1 MKRWILLLAGLLP
14 ALWLQAQDKPWDVK
28 EITLSNGMQVWLNED
43 HARPVVFGAVVVK
56 AGARDCPGTGIA
68 HYLEHMLFKGT
79 TELGT
84 TDYEAEKVWL
94 DSIEVCYDRL
104 AATADAAER
113 KAIQQEINRLNI
125 KAAEYA
131 LPNEFDR
138 LTAEI
143 GGTELNAATAQDFTY
158 YHNSFSPQF
167 LDQWAEL
174 NSHRLLHPVF
184 RLFQSELETVYEEK
198 NLTYDNPIEV
208 AFEEM
213 GRQLTAGTPYA
224 YDILGTTEN
233 LKNPRL
239 GEMKAFFDKYYVG
252 CNMGLILTGDFDAA
266 TVVPLL
272 ESTFGRIPR
281 GEKPERTVVT
291 PPAIAG
297 TPEIQIKY
305 GIPLVKL
312 AAHIFYGPAQK
323 SPDSPA
329 FDLAISLLR
338 NNFSTGLLDSLNTSN
353 KVLFARGIN
362 FLDYREM
369 GPWGYAV
376 GVLPPFG
383 SLPRAERLCQEQ
395 VDKVKRGEFA
405 DNQLE
410 TLKLEKVRQRLSGL
424 ETLESRTWS
433 MLLAMVDGRSWK
445 DYMAEIDIL
454 RGLTRDDVVRVANK
468 YFTDNHIRFK
478 KVGGSYPKDKIVKP
492 GFDPIPPVNAGRK
505 SDYARRVEAM
515 PAEELPPRLLDFD
528 KDVERVRI
536 NDHVTLY
543 YKQLLSDDVFKFQ
556 VRFLEGDKD
565 DRLLHYVAPY
575 VNTLGTDS
583 LSFQQLSRA
592 WQQRGTYFN
601 AECGRLSF
609 ALNLTGFDRNF
620 SSSLGL
626 LRHVTDRLEP
636 DAKSFRKLREENRME
651 RKSFLVSGTESYA
664 TAVWRRVL
672 FGEYAELLRRMTD
685 QELARAGKDGLVQR
699 FRTLMDSDC
708 ALFYSGSLP
717 KEEVVR
723 AVREQLDL
731 ERCQRPLETLVVMR
745 KEYDSPRVFFYD
757 LPKSRQAIIYSLQ
770 NPAAP
775 VDGEEEAC
783 LQVLGDYVGADGMYS
798 LMFQEVREFR
808 SMAYLTRAG
817 SGKPDPTHVG
827 EKAIFYTRLGTQVDK
842 SLQALHLVDSL
853 LRVMP
858 LDEARLGASVRNT
871 LSRVNNAY
879 PEARDVAEEIFDY
892 EHLGYSEDPNRKIV
906 DNLDTVT
913 PERLRRYYEE
923 VVRKA
928 PVSYVIVGDRK
939 ALPMDEIAKFGPIV
953 ELKFEDIY
961 R

>member
-131 LPNEFDR
+131 LPNEFNL

-143 GGTELNAATAQDFTY
+143 GGTGLNAATAQDFTY

-198 NLTYDNPIEV
+198 NRSADDPVEV
-208 AFEEM
+208 ALDEL
-213 GRQLTAGTPYA
+213 GRQFAAGTPYA

-239 GEMKAFFDKYYVG
+239 GEMKAFYDKYYVG
-252 CNMGLILTGDFDAA
+252 CNMGLILAGDFDAA

-272 ESTFGRIPR
+272 ERTFGRIPH
-281 GEKPERTVVT
+281 GEKPERAVIT
-291 PPAIAG
+291 PPVIDG
-297 TPEIQIKY
+297 TPEIRIVAPY
-305 GIPLVKL
+305 PVKI
-312 AAHIFYGPAQK
+312 AVHAFNGPNSK

-329 FDLAISLLR
+329 FDLAVSLLT
-338 NNFSTGLLDSLNTSN
+338 NNFSTGLLDSLYTSH
-353 KVLFARGIN
+353 KMLLAGAARVV
-362 FLDYREM
+362 DYREA
-369 GPWGYAV
+369 GAWGFAT
-376 GVLPPFG
+376 GVLPFG
-383 SLPRAERLCQEQ
+383 SLSRSERLCQEQ
-395 VDKVKRGEFA
+395 MDKVKRGEFS
-405 DNQLE
+405 DSELE
-410 TLKLEKVRQRLSGL
+410 SLKFEEIRQRLSRL
-424 ETLESRTWS
+424 EALDSRTRS
-433 MLLAMVDGRSWK
+433 MVFAMADGRSWK
-445 DYMAEIDIL
+445 DYVAEIDVL
-454 RGLTRDDVVRVANK
+454 RGLTRDDVVRVAEK
-468 YFTDNHIRFK
+468 YFTDNYIRFK
-478 KVGGSYPKDKIVKP
+478 KVAGIHRKDRIAKP
-492 GFDPIPPVNAGRK
+492 GYDPIPPVNAGKK

-515 PAEELPPRLLDFD
+515 PAEELSPRLLDFD

-543 YKQLLSDDVFKFQ
+543 YKQLLSDDLFKFQ
-556 VRFLEGDKD
+556 VDFLEGEID

-592 WQQRGTYFN
+592 WQQLGTCFS
-601 AECGRLSF
+601 ADCGSLHF
-609 ALNLTGFDRNF
+609 TLTLKGFDHHF
-620 SSSLGL
+620 ASSLGL

-636 DAKSFRKLREENRME
+636 DAKHFRELRKENRVA
-651 RKSFLVSGTESYA
+651 RKVFQKSGTG
-664 TAVWRRVL
+664 TFTNAVWNRVL
-672 FGEYAELLRRMTD
+672 FGENSEYLCQMTD
-685 QELARAGKDGLVQR
+685 QELAQAGKDALVER

-731 ERCQRPLETLVVMR
+731 ERCRRPLTRRVVYR
-745 KEYDSPRVFFYD
+745 LEYDSPRVFFYD
-757 LPKSRQAIIYSLQ
+757 VPKSRQTMIITLQ
-770 NPAAP
+770 YPAAP

-783 LQVLGDYVGADGMYS
+783 LEVLGDYVGGGMYS

-808 SMAYLTRAG
+808 SLAYSTQAG
-817 SGKPDPTHVG
+817 SGTPDPTHVG
-827 EKAIFYTRLGTQVDK
+827 ENSILFTVLGTQADK
-842 SLQALHLVDSL
+842 SLQALQLVDSL
-853 LRVMP
+853 LRVLP
-858 LDEARLGASVRNT
+858 LDETRLDASLRNT
-871 LSRVNNAY
+871 FSSINNDY
-879 PEARDVAEEIFDY
+879 PEARDVAEKIFDY
-892 EHLGYSEDPNRKIV
+892 ENLGYSEDPNRVIV
-906 DNLDTVT
+906 DNLGAVT

-928 PVSYVIVGDRK
+928 PVSYIIIGDRK

>member
-43 HARPVVFGAVVVK
+43 HARPVVYGAVVVK

-131 LPNEFDR
+131 IPNEFEC

-143 GGTELNAATAQDFTY
+143 GGTGLNATTFPDFTY
-158 YHNSFSPQF
+158 YYNFFSPQF
-167 LDQWAEL
+167 LAQWAEL

-184 RLFQSELETVYEEK
+184 RLFQSELEAVYEEK
-198 NLTYDNPIEV
+198 NRSDDDPVRTAMNELGKQ
-208 AFEEM
+208 F
-213 GRQLTAGTPYA
+213 LAGTPYA
-224 YDILGTTEN
+224 YDVIGTTES

-239 GEMKAFFDKYYVG
+239 GEMKAFYDKYYVG
-252 CNMGLILTGDFDAA
+252 CNMGLLLAGDIDAA

-272 ESTFGRIPR
+272 ERTFGRIPR
-281 GEKPERTVVT
+281 GEKPERAV
-291 PPAIAG
+291 IAQPVIDG
-297 TPEIQIKY
+297 TPEIRIKSSF
-305 GIPLVKL
+305 PVKI
-312 AAHIFYGPAQK
+312 AVHAFNGPNAK
-323 SPDSPA
+323 SPDGPA
-329 FDLAISLLR
+329 FDLAVSLLS
-338 NNFSTGLLDSLNTSN
+338 NSFSTGLLDSLYTSH
-353 KVLFARGIN
+353 KVLFAGAAR
-362 FLDYREM
+362 FVDYREV
-369 GPWGYAV
+369 GAWGFAA

-383 SLPRAERLCQEQ
+383 SLSRAERLCQEQ
-395 VDKVKRGEFA
+395 LDKVKRGEFS
-405 DNQLE
+405 DNELE
-410 TLKLEKVRQRLSGL
+410 TLKLEEARQRLSSL
-424 ETLESRTWS
+424 EKLGSRIRT
-433 MLLAMVDGRSWK
+433 MVFAMADGRSWK
-445 DYMAEIDIL
+445 DCMAEIDLL

-468 YFTDNHIRFK
+468 YFTDNYIRFK
-478 KVGGSYPKDKIVKP
+478 KVGGSYPKDKVAKP
-492 GFDPIPPVNAGRK
+492 GYDPVPPVNAGKK
-505 SDYARRVEAM
+505 SDYFRRVEAM
-515 PAEELPPRLLDFD
+515 PVQAVPPRLLDFD

-543 YKQLLSDDVFKFQ
+543 YKQLLADDVFKFQ
-556 VRFLEGDKD
+556 VKFQEGDID

-592 WQQRGTYFN
+592 WQQLGTYFS
-601 AECGRLSF
+601 AECSNLYF
-609 ALNLTGFDRNF
+609 ALTLNGFDRNF
-620 SSSLGL
+620 PSSLGL

-636 DAKSFRKLREENRME
+636 DAKSFRQRQKANRVD
-651 RKSFLVSGTESYA
+651 RKTFRTSGTG
-664 TAVWRRVL
+664 TFVNAVWNRVL
-672 FGEYAELLRRMTD
+672 FGEYAESLRLMTD
-685 QELARAGKDGLVQR
+685 RELARTGKDALVQR
-699 FRTLMDSDC
+699 FRTMLDSDC
-708 ALFYSGSLP
+708 SLFYSGSLP

-731 ERCQRPLETLVVMR
+731 ERCRRPLSALVVKR
-745 KEYDSPRVFFYD
+745 LEYDSPRVFFYD
-757 LPKSRQAIIYSLQ
+757 VPKSRQTYIFTLQ
-770 NPAAP
+770 SPAAP

-783 LQVLGDYVGADGMYS
+783 LEVLGNYVGGDGMYS
-798 LMFQEVREFR
+798 LMFQEVRELR
-808 SMAYLTRAG
+808 SLAYSTQAG
-817 SGKPDPTHVG
+817 SGSPAPTHEG
-827 EKAIFYTRLGTQVDK
+827 EKAVFFTLLGTQADK
-842 SLQALHLVDSL
+842 SLQALQLVDSL
-853 LRVMP
+853 LRVLP
-858 LDEARLGASVRNT
+858 LDETRLDASLRNT
-871 LSRVNNAY
+871 FSSINNDY
-879 PEARDVAEEIFDY
+879 PEARDVAEKIFGY
-892 EHLGYSEDPNRKIV
+892 ENLGYSEDPNRVIV
-906 DNLDTVT
+906 DNLGAVT

-928 PVSYVIVGDRK
+928 PVSYIIIGDRK

>member
-198 NLTYDNPIEV
+198 NRSYDDPIEV
-208 AFEEM
+208 AREEM
-213 GRQLTAGTPYA
+213 YRQFIAGTPYA

-252 CNMGLILTGDFDAA
+252 CNMGLILAGDFDAA
-266 TVVPLL
+266 TVVLLL
-272 ESTFGRIPR
+272 ERTFGRIPR
-281 GEKPERTVVT
+281 GEKPERTVIT
-291 PPAIAG
+291 PPVIDG
-297 TPEIQIKY
+297 TPEIRIKL
-305 GIPLVKL
+305 GFPIKV
-312 AAHIFYGPAQK
+312 AVHAFNGPNRK

-329 FDLAISLLR
+329 FDLAVSLLS
-338 NNFSTGLLDSLNTSN
+338 NNFSTGLLDSLYTSH
-353 KVLFARGIN
+353 KVLFAGAARVMN
-362 FLDYREM
+362 FREA
-369 GPWGYAV
+369 GAWGFIA

-383 SLPRAERLCQEQ
+383 SLRRAERLCQEQ
-395 VDKVKRGEFA
+395 MDKVKRGEFS
-405 DNQLE
+405 DSELE
-410 TLKLEKVRQRLSGL
+410 SLKFEEIRQRLSGL
-424 ETLESRTWS
+424 ETLDSRTIS
-433 MLLAMVDGRSWK
+433 MVLAMADGCSWK
-445 DYMAEIDIL
+445 DRMAEIDIL
-454 RGLTRDDVVRVANK
+454 RGLTRDDVVRVADK
-468 YFTDNHIRFK
+468 YFTDNYIRFK
-478 KVGGSYPKDKIVKP
+478 KVGGSYPKDKVAKP
-492 GFDPIPPVNAGRK
+492 GYDPVPAVNAGKK

-515 PAEELPPRLLDFD
+515 PAEELSPRLLDFG

-543 YKQLLSDDVFKFQ
+543 YKQLLSDDLFKFE
-556 VRFLEGDKD
+556 VKFLEGKVD
-565 DRLLHYVAPY
+565 DRLLYYVAPY
-575 VNTLGTDS
+575 VNTIGTDS
-583 LSFQQLSRA
+583 LSSQQLSRA
-592 WQQRGTYFN
+592 WQQRGTAFN
-601 AECGRLSF
+601 ADCGDLEFTLR
-609 ALNLTGFDRNF
+609 LTGFDRNF

-636 DAKSFRKLREENRME
+636 DTKHFRELRKENRVARKVFRKNGM
-651 RKSFLVSGTESYA
+651 GSYA
-664 TAVWRRVL
+664 PAVWRRVL
-672 FGEYAELLRRMTD
+672 FGENSEYLCQMTD
-685 QELARAGKDGLVQR
+685 QELAQAGKDALVER

-731 ERCQRPLETLVVMR
+731 ERCQRPLTRRVVYR
-745 KEYDSPRVFFYD
+745 LEYDSPRVFFYD
-757 LPKSRQAIIYSLQ
+757 LPKSRQAMIFTLQ
-770 NPAAP
+770 SPAAP

-783 LQVLGDYVGADGMYS
+783 LEVLGDYVGGAGSMYS
-798 LMFQEVREFR
+798 LMFQEVREYR
-808 SMAYLTRAG
+808 SMAYSTQAG
-817 SGKPDPTHVG
+817 SGTPDPTHVG
-827 EKAIFYTRLGTQVDK
+827 ENSILFTVLGTQADK
-842 SLQALHLVDSL
+842 SLQALQLVDSL
-853 LRVMP
+853 LRVLP
-858 LDEARLGASVRNT
+858 LDETRLDASLRNT
-871 LSRVNNAY
+871 FSSINNDY
-879 PEARDVAEEIFDY
+879 PEARDVAEKIFGY
-892 EHLGYSEDPNRKIV
+892 ENLGYSEDPNRVIV
-906 DNLDTVT
+906 DNLGAVT

-928 PVSYVIVGDRK
+928 PVSYIIIGDRK

>member
-43 HARPVVFGAVVVK
+43 HARPVVFGAVVVR
-56 AGARDCPGTGIA
+56 AGAKDTPGTGIA

-104 AATADAAER
+104 AATVDAAER

-131 LPNEFDR
+131 IPSEFHR

-143 GGTELNAATAQDFTY
+143 GGTELNAATSQDYTY

-167 LDQWAEL
+167 LAQWAEL

-184 RLFQSELETVYEEK
+184 RLFQSELESVYEEK
-198 NLTYDNPIEV
+198 NRSADDPVDVAIE
-208 AFEEM
+208 EL
-213 GRQLTAGTPYA
+213 GRQFTAGTPYA
-224 YDILGTTEN
+224 YDVLGTTEN

-252 CNMGLILTGDFDAA
+252 CNMGLILAGDFDAA

-281 GEKPERTVVT
+281 GEKPERAVVT

-297 TPEIQIKY
+297 TPEVPFKF
-305 GIPLVKL
+305 GFPLKL
-312 AAHIFYGPAQK
+312 AVHVFNGPTQK

-329 FDLAISLLR
+329 FDLAISLLS
-338 NNFSTGLLDSLNTSN
+338 NNFSTGLIDSLYTSH
-353 KVLFARGIN
+353 KVLFAGAARVPR
-362 FLDYREM
+362 YREM
-369 GPWGYAV
+369 EAWGFAA

-383 SLPRAERLCQEQ
+383 SLSRAERLCQEQ
-395 VDKVKRGEFA
+395 MDKVKRGEFS
-405 DNQLE
+405 DSELESLKLEEIRQRLYRLE
-410 TLKLEKVRQRLSGL
+410 TLD
-424 ETLESRTWS
+424 SRTTS
-433 MLLAMVDGRSWK
+433 MILAMADGRSWK
-445 DYMAEIDIL
+445 DCLAEIDIL

-478 KVGGSYPKDKIVKP
+478 KVGGSYPKEKVAKP
-492 GFDPIPPVNAGRK
+492 GYDPVPPVNAGKK

-515 PAEELPPRLLDFD
+515 PAEELSPRLLDFD

-556 VRFLEGDKD
+556 VRFLEGDRD
-565 DRLLHYVAPY
+565 DRLLHYVASY

-601 AECGRLSF
+601 ADCGSLMF
-609 ALNLTGFDRNF
+609 TLTLTGFDRNF

-636 DAKSFRKLREENRME
+636 DAKSFRELRKENRVA
-651 RKSFLVSGTESYA
+651 RKAFLESGTNTYA
-664 TAVWRRVL
+664 TAVWNRVV
-672 FGEYAELLRRMTD
+672 FGEYAEALRLMTD
-685 QELARAGKDGLVQR
+685 QELAQAGKDAVVER

-723 AVREQLDL
+723 AVREKLDL
-731 ERCQRPLETLVVMR
+731 ERCQRPLTLRVVNR
-745 KEYDSPRVFFYD
+745 QEYDSPRVFFYD
-757 LPKSRQAIIYSLQ
+757 LPKSRQAIIFTLQ
-770 NPAAP
+770 SPAAP

-783 LQVLGDYVGADGMYS
+783 LEVLGDYVGGDMYS

-808 SMAYLTRAG
+808 SMAYVAQAG

-827 EKAIFYTRLGTQVDK
+827 EKAIFFTLLGTQADK
-842 SLQALHLVDSL
+842 SSQALHLVDSL
-853 LRVMP
+853 LRVLP

-871 LSRVNNAY
+871 LSRVNNDY
-879 PEARDVAEEIFDY
+879 PEARDVAKEIFSY
-892 EHLGYSEDPNRKIV
+892 ENRGYSEDPNRAIV
-906 DNLDTVT
+906 DNLDAVT

-928 PVSYVIVGDRK
+928 PVSYIVVGDRK